1 MIDVSVAYNRYKFLG
16 YEFLTWLWFTIEND
30 FDRLKKIDDQIVS
43 LEIGNRIVLE
53 NRRNDAKE
61 TITIKGDD
69 AGLEEGLLA
78 LNKGAQVTEMNLAY
92 LSGELEW
99 FFTIKGESLNLS
111 NLKLPAT
118 GPVENKDDIEGAVI
132 EKASLYEMLFDFSD
146 RLFTD
151 FITVRVSA
159 EWKNQVAIQIKKWIV
174 GQVRQ

>member
-30 FDRLKKIDDQIVS
+30 FDRLREIDDQIVT

-78 LNKGAQVTEMNLAY
+78 LNKGSVVTEMNIAY
-92 LSGELEW
+92 KSGELEW

-111 NLKLPAT
+111 NLKLPTT
-118 GPVENKDDIEGAVI
+118 GPVETKDDIEGALI
-132 EKASLYEMLFDFSD
+132 EKASLYEMLFDFTD
-146 RLFTD
+146 RLFTA
-151 FITVRVSA
+151 FIVIRVSD
-159 EWKNQVAIQIKKWIV
+159 EWKDRLAIRIKKWIV
-174 GQVRQ
+174 GQVSQ

>member
-1 MIDVSVAYNRYKFLG
+1 MLDVSVAYNRYKFLG

-30 FDRLKKIDDQIVS
+30 FDRLRKSDNQIVS
-43 LEIGNRIVLE
+43 LEIGNRIALE

-78 LNKGAQVTEMNLAY
+78 LKKGAQVTEMNLAY
-92 LSGELEW
+92 KTGELEW
-99 FFTIKGESLNLS
+99 FFTIKGENLNLS

-118 GPVENKDDIEGAVI
+118 VPVENKDDIEGALI
-132 EKASLYEMLFDFSD
+132 EKAYLYEMLFGFTD

-151 FITVRVSA
+151 FITLRVSD
-159 EWKNQVAIQIKKWIV
+159 EWKKQVAIQIKRWIL
-174 GQVRQ
+174 R